1 MIKESE
7 ATKSHCNLCGRETKH
22 IVLATRVVIT
32 DEDEGEE
39 YGPLRWEDTYELLEC
54 AGCESVSMKHTNWF
68 VQGDAVEVSIYPP
81 PVKRRRPH
89 WFNEIPRPVSTLLQQ
104 VYQALD
110 GNSRSLALMG
120 ARAVLDMVLVEVAGD
135 KGAFSAKLDELEK
148 KGFIGSKNKEVL
160 DAALDAGS
168 AASHRGYMP
177 SINDINAVMD
187 IVENLLQTIYHLKT
201 LADSLKKTTP
211 VRPAKK

>member
-1 MIKESE
+1 MSKDTEV
-7 ATKSHCNLCGRETKH
+7 TKSHCNLCGRDTKH
-22 IVLATRVVIT
+22 IVLATRVVVT
-32 DEDEGEE
+32 TEEED

-54 AGCESVSMKHTNWF
+54 AGCESVSMRHTNWF
-68 VQGDAVEVSIYPP
+68 VQADATEVSLYPP

-89 WFNEIPRPVSTLLQQ
+89 WFNDIPRPVRTLFQQ

-110 GNSRSLALMG
+110 SNSRSLALMG

-135 KGAFSAKLDELEK
+135 ERSFSAKLDELEK

-160 DAALDAGS
+160 SVALDAGN

-177 SINDINAVMD
+177 SPNDMNAVMD
-187 IVENLLQTIYHLKT
+187 IVENLLQSIYHLKS
-201 LADSLKKTTP
+201 LAESLKKTTP
-211 VRPAKK
+211 VRSESKC